1 MKTQNGELMLKIFIF
16 LSLMTSA
23 SISFALNGN
32 EIVSKSDQMR
42 FVQTDVSFKV
52 EVTDFKGSSTS
63 KTQYKVY
70 TKGPDVSRVE
80 TTFPERQSGR
90 KLLMKGNDLW
100 LFTPDIKR
108 ATRVSM
114 QQRLTGE
121 VANGDIS
128 KTHFS
133 ADYDAELLGEQKL
146 NGVDTYHLS
155 LKQKRD
161 GVTYPSIEYW
171 VKKAGF
177 APYQATFKTD
187 GGKALKTAEYKEPKK
202 YLNRM
207 MITKIEI
214 KSALNKEQ
222 KSVLTFSA
230 YKKES
235 LDDSFFN
242 KETLSN

>member
-1 MKTQNGELMLKIFIF
+1 MAAPF
-16 LSLMTSA
+16 
-23 SISFALNGN
+23 SFALTGN
-32 EIVSKSDQMR
+32 EIIKKADEMR
-42 FVQTDVSFKV
+42 FIQTDVSFKV
-52 EVTDFKGSSTS
+52 EVNDFKGSSTL
-63 KTQYKVY
+63 KTQYRVFA
-70 TKGPDVSRVE
+70 KGSQMSRVE
-80 TTFPERQSGR
+80 TTYPERQSGR

-108 ATRVSM
+108 PTRVSM

-128 KTHFS
+128 RTNFGD
-133 ADYDAELLGEQKL
+133 DYDATVTGEEKL
-146 NGVDTYHLS
+146 DGVDAYHLE

-161 GVTYPSIEYW
+161 DVTYPAIEYW

-177 APYQATFKTD
+177 APMKAVFKTD
-187 GGKALKTAEYKEPKK
+187 GGKILKTAEYKEPKK

-207 MITKIEI
+207 LITKIEI
-214 KSALNKEQ
+214 QSALSKDQ
-222 KSVLTFSA
+222 RSVLTFSA